1 MICSPSVSTPNL
13 GPPPLQRTHRHPHN
27 NRVLAKTSHRT
38 PGSWG
43 GGQSRGLS
51 LPGGGGAMD
60 TPRKVFEYPF
70 ASGSFLLLLL
80 GFFPPPHGESV
91 QLEKG
96 RLDCPS
102 RQDGEAQPH
111 RAGPQAEM
119 RTVPGAPHTGPGCAR
134 PGWQE
139 LTKPHV
145 SRRPPLPPA
154 SAPDTGRVLAV
165 APLGAPLPRRKHG
178 GRGVINSRRRG
189 ASIRG

>member
-1 MICSPSVSTPNL
+1 
-13 GPPPLQRTHRHPHN
+13 
-27 NRVLAKTSHRT
+27 
-38 PGSWG
+38 
-43 GGQSRGLS
+43 
-51 LPGGGGAMD
+51 MD
-60 TPRKVFEYPF
+60 TQRKVFEYPF

-165 APLGAPLPRRKHG
+165 AAPWCSPATQEAWGEGGHQQPTPWRFHPRLTFTLDA
-178 GRGVINSRRRG
+178 I
-189 ASIRG
+189 